1 MDRMPPPLQ
10 PQQPPPARGLPDN
23 PAQGRRPVPNSA
35 ATSNGPTPPPPPVP
49 SLRKV
54 PSSTGLSANNA
65 MSPAQ
70 VIGLVQDA
78 MRSAIE
84 EESQVAEA
92 NAVATGINTG
102 VTVDLSRKN
111 IRELPE
117 EAVDLMKSELQR

>member
-1 MDRMPPPLQ
+1 MDRLPPSLPSQ
-10 PQQPPPARGLPDN
+10 PSMGRGLPDN

-35 ATSNGPTPPPPPVP
+35 ATSNGPTPLPPPVP
-49 SLRKV
+49 NLRSG
-54 PSSTGLSANNA
+54 PSNSGLTVNNA
-65 MSPAQ
+65 MSQAQ

-102 VTVDLSRKN
+102 VTVDLSRKS
-111 IRELPE
+111 IRELPD